1 MKWKLIVLI
10 SILIFSCTKNNK
22 NLCPEY
28 NQFIGKWGN
37 QIGDDKVQVE
47 FFKNGKIEIQS
58 SIQRRK
64 ILRGTSCQLWTNHID
79 SNWHGITIDGNK
91 KKQNPF
97 LEVEYN
103 GNIDSIRLKTG
114 DYIEDFTFLKN
125 HKKNFLLRLK

>member
-47 FFKNGKIEIQS
+47 FFKNGKIEVQS
-58 SIQRRK
+58 SIQRRR
-64 ILRGTSCQLWTNHID
+64 IIRGTSCQLWTYQTDPNLQ
-79 SNWHGITIDGNK
+79 GITIYGNK
-91 KKQNPF
+91 KKQYSD

-103 GNIDSIRLKTG
+103 GNIDSIRVNTG
-114 DYIEDFTFLKN
+114 DYIEDFTFLKS